1 MNRPVPYEAFDA
13 GWPLLIVCGACLLFY
28 ALFWL
33 TETADGDDPDP
44 LEHEDPTYFERTRPE
59 DQARRNPF

>member
-13 GWPLLIVCGACLLFY
+13 GWPLLVVCGACLLFY

-33 TETADGDDPDP
+33 TEAADDADADEPV
-44 LEHEDPTYFERTRPE
+44 EHYDRRATLDREAE
-59 DQARRNPF
+59 ARNTWL